1 MVVDVKEGK
10 LVPLFAQDNEDG
22 VPEIPDLRNVEQ
34 PQKVSN
40 GRVFLVV
47 SDARCD
53 GVAAAV
59 GQENS
64 FNGHVGAQHD
74 LRNIVK
80 ELDRVRV
87 QSFSVL
93 HDLGSKEDEQK
104 VDKGDSECRC
114 EICHPESLKNNT
126 DATIIIEI
134 KRKGL

>member
-1 MVVDVKEGK
+1 MEEGK
-10 LVPLFAQDNEDG
+10 LVPLFTQDDEDG

-53 GVAAAV
+53 GVATAV

-87 QSFSVL
+87 QCFSVF
-93 HDLGSKEDEQK
+93 HYLGAKEDEQK
-104 VDKGDSECRC
+104 VDKCDSECRC
-114 EICHPESLKNNT
+114 EICHPESLKNNADT
-126 DATIIIEI
+126 RIIAEI
-134 KRKGL
+134 KRKGQ